1 MTTVRVERP
10 AAHVAE
16 LVLDRPQALNA
27 LSTALATELAEACA
41 AVADDASVRAVV
53 LASSSPRAFCVG
65 ADLKE
70 RAGFSTADLLAQRP
84 IFRSCFSSVLNLP
97 VPVVAAVHGPALGG
111 GFELALSCDV
121 VVADATALVGLPEVG
136 VGLVPGGGGTQLVRR
151 RVGWGRAADLLFTAR
166 RVAADEA
173 LSLGLVDRVVPA
185 GEDRAAA
192 IAWATEVA
200 GNSPLAV
207 RAAKR
212 ALRAGLDLPLDDALD
227 AEDAAWRAAAQSTD
241 RVEGITAFVEKRLP
255 RWQAR

>member
-27 LSTALATELAEACA
+27 LSTALAEACA

-151 RVGWGRAADLLFTAR
+151 RVGWARAADLLFTAR

-173 LSLGLVDRVVPA
+173 TASSF
-185 GEDRAAA
+185 AAMS
-192 IAWATEVA
+192 T
-200 GNSPLAV
+200 SV
-207 RAAKR
+207 R
-212 ALRAGLDLPLDDALD
+212 
-227 AEDAAWRAAAQSTD
+227 
-241 RVEGITAFVEKRLP
+241 
-255 RWQAR
+255 